1 MEGSHNAAA
10 PTSNASTASSPCLQ
24 KRTATLELFN
34 MCLVDPAPQQ
44 KRTATLELSNMHL
57 VDPATQQKRTATL
70 ELSNMRLVDPATPKK
85 RACTRGVGCGVDEA
99 GVGCGVDEAGVGRGV
114 DEAGVGRGVDEAG
127 VYLPYNVNAGYPPSL
142 KLGCC
147 KENVSDPP
155 LLMLPPPCL
164 AACSQVADEDTMSE
178 SNQGGG
184 GGGGGLDF
192 KLSVKLFSG
201 ANEADGQEDQQLAL
215 LEIVV
220 DGGNVVVGGDVDGDK
235 REHHI
240 AVLDRSRSME
250 GPRMKNLIS
259 ALVTYIEVCVY
270 WFCFLIGRS
279 IYV

>member
-44 KRTATLELSNMHL
+44 KRTATLELSNM
-57 VDPATQQKRTATL
+57 
-70 ELSNMRLVDPATPKK
+70 RLVDPATPKK
-85 RACTRGVGCGVDEA
+85 RACTRGVGRGVDEA
-99 GVGCGVDEAGVGRGV
+99 GVGC
-114 DEAGVGRGVDEAG
+114 GVDEAG

-178 SNQGGG
+178 SNQG